1 MRFIQHPFF
10 ERDIIGIA
18 NHIVEVTQ
26 GDTGAAYR
34 RLDEIDALL
43 EAIANNPASGLR
55 LSGNLEGWLVRHGGT
70 GNRLTIVFK
79 GVVAWSMKR
88 SERALPETDFR
99 RYVRT
104 WGGQVRS
111 SG

>member
-1 MRFIQHPFF
+1 MRSIQHPFF

-26 GDTGAAYR
+26 GDTAAAYQ

-43 EAIANNPASGLR
+43 EAIASNPASGHC

-70 GNRLTIVFK
+70 RNRLTIVFK
-79 GVVAWSMKR
+79 PDLPNKTIYLALAACGGRNWVKFAAAR
-88 SERALPETDFR
+88 RTFSE
-99 RYVRT
+99 
-104 WGGQVRS
+104 
-111 SG
+111 